1 MKKSLVENSRMARE
15 TFSTE
20 PGTFWQ
26 RQVVSPITAKQ
37 VVFDV
42 LVGIVLPILCVIAD
56 PIVFRAVFG
65 APVLGSY
72 KLFGYLTISMGV
84 VTLAFWL
91 VRRRASAF
99 LGGMLL
105 GYALFSFL
113 LGVILLP
120 LSLIGLLL
128 FIGVFGLSPFLTG
141 FSFLRNGIRVLQMGD
156 ITTVFARMLVS
167 CGLLASIAVPLVPQ
181 VAATQRMKESIAHLK
196 SGSPEETKTALVS
209 LRALGMFADLDRLV
223 WMYQKEEDPSVK
235 QRLAHA
241 YEQLTGK
248 DIKARLAELQD

>member
-1 MKKSLVENSRMARE
+1 MEKSLVENSGMARE
-15 TFSTE
+15 AFRAE
-20 PGTFWQ
+20 PSTFWQ
-26 RQVVSPITAKQ
+26 RQFVSPATTKQ

-42 LVGIVLPILCVIAD
+42 LIGIVLPILCVVAD

-72 KLFGYLTISMGV
+72 RLFGYLTISMGI

-113 LGVILLP
+113 LGIVLLP

-128 FIGVFGLSPFLTG
+128 FIGIFGLSPFLTG
-141 FSFLRNGIRVLQMGD
+141 FSFLRNGVRVLRMGD
-156 ITTVFARMLVS
+156 ATTVFARMLVI
-167 CGLLASIAVPLVPQ
+167 CGLIASIAVPLAPQ
-181 VAATQRMKESIAHLK
+181 VAATQRLEESIARLK
-196 SGSPEETKTALVS
+196 SGNPGETATALTT
-209 LRALGMFADLDRLV
+209 LRMRGMFIDLDRLV
-223 WMYQKEEDPSVK
+223 WIYQKEEDPSVK
-235 QRLAHA
+235 QRLASA

-248 DIKARLAELQD
+248 DMKARLAEL